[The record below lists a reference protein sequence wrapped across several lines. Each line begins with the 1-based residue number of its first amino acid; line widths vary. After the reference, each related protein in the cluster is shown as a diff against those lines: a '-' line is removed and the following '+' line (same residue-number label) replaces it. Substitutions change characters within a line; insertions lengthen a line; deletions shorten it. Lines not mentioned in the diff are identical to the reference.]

1 MPGKAKVLS
10 SKEIQTF
17 RKVLKNDR
25 DRTLFATGLYTSL
38 RISEIIAIWQ
48 NDVFTTSVGVR
59 NILKITRLKKKN
71 TAYSNIPIHPK
82 LRERLASY

>member
-38 RISEIIAIWQ
+38 RISEIIAI
-48 NDVFTTSVGVR
+48 
-59 NILKITRLKKKN
+59 
-71 TAYSNIPIHPK
+71 
-82 LRERLASY
+82 